1 MMTNLLLTMFVP
13 ILLAGADPA
22 PKPPEIVYVKFGEI
36 KVNGETFKKDI
47 VIENGKVKKRKK
59 GKSKDQKA
67 KYGHTPLTPL
77 EKTIP
82 WNCKTLVIGT
92 GKYGRLPITDEFK
105 EEAKKRGVKLVILK
119 MKEAVKYYV
128 DNFGPDINAIFHITC

>member
-1 MMTNLLLTMFVP
+1 MTNLLLALFVP
-13 ILLAGADPA
+13 YLVAGADPT
-22 PKPPEIVYVKFGEI
+22 PKPPDIVYVKFGVI
-36 KVNGETFKKDI
+36 KVDGKTYENDI
-47 VIENGKVKKRKK
+47 VINKGKVERRKK
-59 GKSKDQKA
+59 GKSKDLKS

-92 GKYGRLPITDEFK
+92 GKYGLLPIVDEFK